1 MSLVSAES
9 FANPEF
15 NSYQFLSDKH
25 KFIPIET
32 LKSDLFD
39 TLKQLKTE
47 LVELINADY
56 ADFINLSTR
65 LVGTDNMISDIC
77 RPLAELCL
85 KVEAID
91 NEMNNVVQDLQDKLD
106 ERALL
111 REKKV
116 FSKYIDLQAL
126 LNLFM
131 GIHES
136 IEKVRKP
143 KLI

>member
-1 MSLVSAES
+1 MALVAES
-9 FANPEF
+9 FASPSF

-32 LKSDLFD
+32 LKSDLFE

-65 LVGTDNMISDIC
+65 LVGTDIMIADIC
-77 RPLAELCL
+77 RPLADLCV
-85 KVEAID
+85 KVETID
-91 NEMNNVVQDLQDKLD
+91 NELNNVVHDLEDKLD
-106 ERALL
+106 ERSLL

-116 FSKYIDLQAL
+116 SNIL
-126 LNLFM
+126 LLY
-131 GIHES
+131 
-136 IEKVRKP
+136 RP
-143 KLI
+143 C